1 MYLALKHIHLT
12 AVGLSFA
19 LFALRSFWMLRDSP
33 SLQKR
38 WVKIVPHII
47 DTVLLV
53 SAISLA
59 VLLQQYPFVDGW
71 LTAKVLALLA
81 YIGFGT
87 IALKRGRSR
96 KVRLLALGGAVLS
109 AAYIVLVA
117 LNHHPFPWAV

>member
-12 AVGLSFA
+12 AITLSFA
-19 LFALRSFWMLRDSP
+19 LFALRAFWMLQDSAR
-33 SLQKR
+33 LQQR

-53 SAISLA
+53 SALSLA
-59 VLLQQYPFVDGW
+59 VLLQQYPFVDSW

-87 IALKRGRSR
+87 VALKRGRSLNIR
-96 KVRLLALGGAVLS
+96 VIALAGAILS
-109 AAYIVLVA
+109 AAYIVSVA
-117 LNHHPFPWAV
+117 LSRTPWPWA